1 MATTT
6 DRPAWIVPD
15 WPAPVRVRALSTTRH
30 GGVSAGPYGLADG
43 TPGGLN
49 LGTHVGDDPASVTMN
64 RQRLAAH
71 LPAMPRWLEQVH
83 GCGVVTADG
92 ASVDVPQAD
101 ASITTEAGHVCAI
114 MTADCLPVLLCDA
127 AGTVVG
133 AAHAGW
139 RGLCDGVIE
148 ATLAR
153 MAAHAGPDPQ
163 WMAWLGPAI
172 GPTAFEVGAEVQQA
186 FLDRASDGIEPRSK
200 PHSGLVRR
208 ASTGPTSI
216 RWRVSGW
223 RAQAARKSTAATPV
237 RSLTPTGSIPIAGTA
252 PRAAWPRWSGS
263 RAGRNRADGG
273 NIGREKRGATGLVV
287 CVAVRR
293 VRLRLPGFFRSGFIS
308 LTRFPAPAPAWRP
321 HDVHHDGHRPQAVK
335 QEGCHAGHHVG
346 FGDRHH
352 QGDV

>member
-15 WPAPVRVRALSTTRH
+15 WPAPARVRALSTTRH

-49 LGTHVGDDPASVTMN
+49 LGTHVGDDPAAVAMN

-71 LPAMPRWLEQVH
+71 LPAMPRWLEQAH

-101 ASITTEAGHVCAI
+101 ASIATETGHVCAI

-153 MAAHAGPDPQ
+153 MAKHAGPDPQ

-172 GPTAFEVGAEVQQA
+172 GPTAFEVGAEVRQA
-186 FLDRASDGIEPRSK
+186 FLDRTSDED
-200 PHSGLVRR
+200 
-208 ASTGPTSI
+208 
-216 RWRVSGW
+216 
-223 RAQAARKSTAATPV
+223 
-237 RSLTPTGSIPIAGTA
+237 
-252 PRAAWPRWSGS
+252 RAAVEAAFRPGAPGKYLADIYTLARIRLA
-263 RAGRNRADGG
+263 RAGCRQVHGGDTCTVTDADRFYSYRRDRTTGRMATLVWIEGG
-273 NIGREKRGATGLVV
+273 PE
-287 CVAVRR
+287 
-293 VRLRLPGFFRSGFIS
+293 
-308 LTRFPAPAPAWRP
+308 
-321 HDVHHDGHRPQAVK
+321 
-335 QEGCHAGHHVG
+335 
-346 FGDRHH
+346 
-352 QGDV
+352 QG

>member
-64 RQRLAAH
+64 RQRLAAP

-172 GPTAFEVGAEVQQA
+172 GPTAFEVGAEVRRA
-186 FLDRASDGIEPRSK
+186 FLDRASDED
-200 PHSGLVRR
+200 
-208 ASTGPTSI
+208 
-216 RWRVSGW
+216 
-223 RAQAARKSTAATPV
+223 
-237 RSLTPTGSIPIAGTA
+237 
-252 PRAAWPRWSGS
+252 RAAVEAAFRPGAPGKYWADIYTLARIRLA
-263 RAGRNRADGG
+263 RAGCTQVHGGDTCTVTDADRFYSYRRDRTTGRMATLVWIEGG
-273 NIGREKRGATGLVV
+273 AE
-287 CVAVRR
+287 
-293 VRLRLPGFFRSGFIS
+293 
-308 LTRFPAPAPAWRP
+308 
-321 HDVHHDGHRPQAVK
+321 
-335 QEGCHAGHHVG
+335 
-346 FGDRHH
+346 
-352 QGDV
+352 QG